1 MQKIKIGIIGYGNL
15 GKGVEEAVKYNDD
28 IQLVAV
34 FTRRNPNEVK
44 TLGAKVDTM
53 ENLKN
58 YVDKID
64 ICVLCGGSATDILVQ
79 APEIVQLFNT
89 VDSFDTHAKV
99 PEYFESIDKIAKEN
113 GKLAMISTGW
123 DPGIFSIMRVLSESI
138 LPQGEN
144 YTFWGRGI
152 SQGHSDAI
160 RRLDGVADAKQYT
173 VPKEDVI
180 QKLKNGEK
188 IQIKSETSHIRQCYV
203 VAKEGYDK
211 EKIEQEIK
219 QMPNYFLGYET
230 IVNFISQEEL
240 NKNHNALSHG
250 GKVIRYGSTSK
261 KNKEIIEFSLNLDSN
276 PEFTA
281 SVNIACVRA
290 LYKMIQDGKKGACT
304 ILDAPVGYFS
314 AKTPEELRAH
324 YL

>member
-113 GKLAMISTGW
+113 GKLAMIST
-123 DPGIFSIMRVLSESI
+123 
-138 LPQGEN
+138 
-144 YTFWGRGI
+144 
-152 SQGHSDAI
+152 
-160 RRLDGVADAKQYT
+160 
-173 VPKEDVI
+173 
-180 QKLKNGEK
+180 
-188 IQIKSETSHIRQCYV
+188 
-203 VAKEGYDK
+203 
-211 EKIEQEIK
+211 
-219 QMPNYFLGYET
+219 
-230 IVNFISQEEL
+230 
-240 NKNHNALSHG
+240 
-250 GKVIRYGSTSK
+250 
-261 KNKEIIEFSLNLDSN
+261 
-276 PEFTA
+276 
-281 SVNIACVRA
+281 
-290 LYKMIQDGKKGACT
+290 
-304 ILDAPVGYFS
+304 
-314 AKTPEELRAH
+314 
-324 YL
+324 